1 MCAIYWLISVI
12 CGTDSGFVYIS
23 TSCAHAKMYLPPRIS
38 FPRPPSFRDDDVV
51 DNEGM
56 GRKSSKRCC
65 IFHKQ
70 RAFGESSTDSSDYDS
85 DDQSSGD
92 SDSADGGETNGQH
105 QQQHPKK
112 TKKHHSHKK
121 KIAHK
126 KKIPDSQR
134 FHA

>member
-1 MCAIYWLISVI
+1 MVSKGVPPYIYNRQFSFLQSTGLIGDLDTASLSL
-12 CGTDSGFVYIS
+12 TY
-23 TSCAHAKMYLPPRIS
+23 S
-38 FPRPPSFRDDDVV
+38 FARHPNTNFSSLYVRDDDVV

-85 DDQSSGD
+85 DQSGSSAAASGD
-92 SDSADGGETNGQH
+92 DEGETGQ
-105 QQQHPKK
+105 PKK
-112 TKKHHSHKK
+112 AKKRNR